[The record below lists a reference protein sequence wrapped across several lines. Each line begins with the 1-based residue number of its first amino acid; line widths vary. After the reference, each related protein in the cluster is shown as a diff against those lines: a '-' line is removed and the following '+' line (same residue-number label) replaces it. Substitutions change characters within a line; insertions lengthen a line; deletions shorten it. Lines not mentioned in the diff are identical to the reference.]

1 MAQALFMKIAAGGRR
16 LAVQVAMSVVAASC
30 AAVIVPRVVTMF
42 GTTTQNPPV
51 RLASGARLAAPA
63 ADLDEVFRRQ
73 PVRPPDRLE
82 SALVEK
88 AAAIVPV
95 VATAATMPRPVVARV
110 AERRRVPAPVPEPR
124 PQAPLEFA
132 AMTVPVSASP
142 PPATAERPKL
152 FGLSLPRLPM
162 EDRITGAIASARG
175 SVARLFN

>member
-1 MAQALFMKIAAGGRR
+1 MAQALFTRIAAGGRR

-30 AAVIVPRVVTMF
+30 AAVIVPRVVAMV
-42 GTTTQNPPV
+42 GTAAPNPPA
-51 RLASGARLAAPA
+51 RLASGPRLVAPA
-63 ADLDEVFRRQ
+63 VDLDEVFRRQ

-95 VATAATMPRPVVARV
+95 AAPATARPVAARV
-110 AERRRVPAPVPEPR
+110 AERRRAPAPLPEPR
-124 PQAPLEFA
+124 PQAPLELA
-132 AMTVPVSASP
+132 AMTVPVSTGPSP
-142 PPATAERPKL
+142 AAAERPKL

-175 SVARLFN
+175 SVARLFH